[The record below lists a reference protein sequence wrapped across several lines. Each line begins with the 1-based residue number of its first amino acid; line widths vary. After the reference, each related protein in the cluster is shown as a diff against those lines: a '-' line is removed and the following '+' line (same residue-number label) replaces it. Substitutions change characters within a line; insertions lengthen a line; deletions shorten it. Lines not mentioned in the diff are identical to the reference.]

1 MSIER
6 AAMKGKL
13 AGLKEKLSQLKLKA
27 EGLCNAIRQ
36 GLNPALTDV
45 EKMEIPQLDVMMD
58 DLVETYGELLVTQG
72 EISKVEKALG

>member
-13 AGLKEKLSQLKLKA
+13 AGLKEKLGQLKLKA

-36 GLNPALTDV
+36 GLNTTLIPV
-45 EKMEIPQLDVMMD
+45 EELEIPQLDVMMD

-72 EISKVEKALG
+72 EISKVERALA